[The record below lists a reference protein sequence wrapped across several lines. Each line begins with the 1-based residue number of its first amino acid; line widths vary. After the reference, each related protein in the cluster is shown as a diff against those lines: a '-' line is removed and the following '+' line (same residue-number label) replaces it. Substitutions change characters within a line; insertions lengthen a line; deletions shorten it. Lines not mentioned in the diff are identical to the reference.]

1 VTKLFRAAAALLVL
15 AGSMAFLDAPAR
27 ADGSTTLYRS
37 TDRCEVVADF
47 GVGLQ
52 GDGQGTIEVLEGP
65 GPVVVAYLEWVGYD
79 DLTPD
84 VIPRGGDRADSE
96 LTVNGTVVVG
106 IQPDGE
112 AGYAPSGLPD
122 DWYSWYADIGPTGM
136 GLITDSSAMTLD
148 VSGYDSP
155 IDRYNNGASLVVVY
169 DVSPCTATNLVEV
182 RAGVDYYWEGLPDG
196 GGFTLPITYEFEAAD
211 VDRTGQFFMNHAG
224 TDSTQVECRGDA
236 LWLAAGTGTPPTAI
250 VTNDGRFTAAYGI
263 NGGVEGLDD
272 PFGGD
277 GLPCVTEINPA
288 PDVAPGADHPYPG
301 GASEAP
307 YRVAGF
313 ENTFSPEWTTIR
325 VDVIIPAGAT
335 WLVFQIESE
344 SDQNGESGAS
354 AGGGPFMLTPTAGG
368 EEQIPV
374 DVELV
379 KGVAV
384 AAEGPFADSQ
394 VTTPGATVWWQVVV
408 EAKSTDGTD
417 PLGDVT
423 GLVVSDVLP
432 DGLTFV
438 SAVGDGA
445 YDAVTGLW
453 TVGDLIAGTTA
464 TMLFE
469 TTVDVTGTIVNLAEV
484 VAHDQPDIDSTP
496 ANGPQDPG
504 EDDDDDA
511 QIVSSLID
519 VDLRKL
525 VDGEDGPV
533 SRVAGNQITYTVV
546 VGADDVTDDGLVLSD
561 VTGLVVTDVLPSDVS
576 FVSSSGDGLYDAA
589 TGQWLIGDLAAGATV
604 RIDLVVTINSD
615 AALEFVNVAEVVAHD
630 QPDIDS
636 TPGNGPQDPAED
648 DDDSVIVKLPQVSG
662 EDDNPPDPG
671 DTDGDIIPVT
681 GSGSA
686 SLGFIGL
693 LVLLAGLD
701 LVLMAFSVDRLQIVG
716 RRRS

>member
-1 VTKLFRAAAALLVL
+1 MKLFRATAVLVVL
-15 AGSMAFLDAPAR
+15 AGSSLVVAAPAG
-27 ADGSTTLYRS
+27 ADGSTTIYQS
-37 TDRCEVVADF
+37 TGRCEVVADF

-65 GPVVVAYLEWVGYD
+65 GPVVVAFLEWVGYD

-106 IQPDGE
+106 IQPDGD

-122 DWYSWYADIGPTGM
+122 DWYSWYADVGPTGM
-136 GLITDSSAMTLD
+136 GLVADSSAMTLD

-155 IDRYNNGASLVVVY
+155 IDRFNNGASLVVVY
-169 DVSPCTATNLVEV
+169 DVSPCVDTTLVEV

-196 GGFTLPITYEFEAAD
+196 GGFTLPITYEFAAAD
-211 VDRTGQFFMNHAG
+211 FDRTGQFFMNHAG

-236 LWLAAGTGTPPTAI
+236 LWLAAGTGTPPAAI
-250 VTNDGRFTAAYGI
+250 VTNDGRFTPAYGI

-277 GLPCVTEINPA
+277 ALPCVTEINPV
-288 PDVAPGADHPYPG
+288 PDVAPAADHPYPG

-335 WLVFQIESE
+335 WLMFQIESE

-354 AGGGPFMLTPTAGG
+354 AGGGPFMLTPSFDG
-368 EEQIPV
+368 EEQLPV

-379 KGVAV
+379 KAVAV
-384 AAEGPFADSQ
+384 AVDGPFADSQ
-394 VTTPGATVWWQVVV
+394 VTTPGATVWWQVTV
-408 EAKSTDGTD
+408 EAKSTDGTN

-432 DGLTFV
+432 AGLTFV
-438 SAVGDGA
+438 SAVGDGT
-445 YDAVTGLW
+445 YDAVTGQW
-453 TVGDLIAGTTA
+453 AVGDLAAGSAA
-464 TMLFE
+464 TLVIE
-469 TTVDVTGTIVNLAEV
+469 TTVDITGTIVNLAEV
-484 VAHDQPDIDSTP
+484 TAHDQPDIDSTP
-496 ANGPQDPG
+496 GNGPQDPA
-504 EDDDDDA
+504 EDDDDGA

-519 VDLRKL
+519 VELRKL

-533 SRVAGNQITYTVV
+533 NRAVGNQITYSVV

-561 VTGLVVTDVLPSDVS
+561 VTGLIVSDVLPSDVT
-576 FVSSSGDGLYDAA
+576 FVSSSGTGAYDAV
-589 TGQWLIGDLAAGATV
+589 TGQWVIGNLAAGATA

-636 TPGNGPQDPAED
+636 TPGNGPQDPIED
-648 DDDSVIVKLPQVSG
+648 DDDGVTVKLPQVSG
-662 EDDNPPDPG
+662 EDDDPVDPG

-686 SLGFIGL
+686 SLGFIGF
-693 LVLLAGLD
+693 LVLLAGVD
-701 LVLMAFSVDRLQIVG
+701 LVLMAFSVGRLEVIG

>member
-1 VTKLFRAAAALLVL
+1 MKLLRAVVALIVL
-15 AGSMAFLDAPAR
+15 AGSSVLLVDPAN
-27 ADGSTTLYRS
+27 ADGAITLYQS
-37 TDRCEVVADF
+37 DGGCEVVADY

-52 GDGQGTIEVLEGP
+52 GDGAGVIEVPQGP
-65 GPVVVAYLEWVGYD
+65 GPVIVAYLEWVGYD

-96 LTVNGTVVVG
+96 LTVNGSVVVG
-106 IQPDGE
+106 IQPPGE

-122 DWYSWYADIGPTGM
+122 PWYAWYADIGPTGM
-136 GLITDSSAMTLD
+136 GLVTGSSAMTLD

-169 DVSPCTATNLVEV
+169 DTSPCTETSLVEV

-211 VDRTGQFFMNHAG
+211 VARTAQFFLNHAG
-224 TDSTQVECRGDA
+224 TDSTQAECRGDA
-236 LWLAAGTGTPPTAI
+236 LWLAAGSGTPPTAI

-277 GLPCVTEINPA
+277 ALPCVTEINPA
-288 PDVAPGADHPYPG
+288 PDVAPGPDHPYPG

-307 YRVAGF
+307 YRVVGF

-325 VDVIIPAGAT
+325 VDVIVPAGAT

-344 SDQNGESGAS
+344 SDQRGESGAS
-354 AGGGPFMLTPTAGG
+354 AGGGPFMLMPSTVAQQ
-368 EEQIPV
+368 QIPV

-379 KGVAV
+379 KGVAGN
-384 AAEGPFADSQ
+384 AAEGPFTETL
-394 VTTPGATVWWQVVV
+394 VTTPGATVWWQLSV
-408 EAKSTDGTD
+408 EAKLTDGTD

-423 GLVVSDVLP
+423 GLVVADALP
-432 DGLTFV
+432 EGLTFV
-438 SAVGDGA
+438 SAVGDGS
-445 YDAVTGLW
+445 YDAATGVW
-453 TVGDLIAGTTA
+453 TIGDLAAGSSAILTI
-464 TMLFE
+464 E
-469 TTVDVTGTIVNLAEV
+469 TIVDVTGTIVNLAEV
-484 VAHDQPDIDSTP
+484 TAHDQPDIDSTP
-496 ANGPQDPG
+496 GNGPQDPV
-504 EDDDDDA
+504 EDDDDEA
-511 QIVSSLID
+511 RVVSSLVD
-519 VDLRKL
+519 VELVKL
-525 VDGEDGPV
+525 VDGEQGPV
-533 SRVAGNQITYTVV
+533 DRAAGNQITYTVV

-561 VTGLVVTDVLPSDVS
+561 VTGLVVADVLPPDVT
-576 FVSSSGDGLYDAA
+576 FVSVSGDGSYDVA
-589 TGQWLIGDLAAGATV
+589 TGQWIIGNLAAGATA

-615 AALEFVNVAEVVAHD
+615 AALEFVNRAEVVAHD

-636 TPGNGPQDPAED
+636 TPGNGPQDPPED
-648 DDDSVIVKLPQVSG
+648 DDDDVIVKLPQVSG
-662 EDDNPPDPG
+662 EDDEPDDPG
-671 DTDGDIIPVT
+671 GEIIPVT

-693 LVLLAGLD
+693 LVLLAGID
-701 LVLMAFSVDRLQIVG
+701 LVLMAFSVDRLAMLG